1 MEVEEW
7 WRAPGLERPAGGGGG
22 GGGGGRAWPPA
33 HWPARDSGPPC
44 DLAAAAAAPPGFEA
58 EVRAVA
64 KLLDKRHQHGFPHNQ
79 VGIGRAGLH
88 LVTLL
93 LEMRIEISFLFGILP
108 QVSCAES
115 DLCCC
120 ERSRDPDSREWVVSG
135 FRSICTKVSACEC
148 S

>member
-1 MEVEEW
+1 MEVGEW
-7 WRAPGLERPAGGGGG
+7 WRWRAPGLERPAGGGGG
-22 GGGGGRAWPPA
+22 GGGGRAWPPP

-64 KLLDKRHQHGFPHNQ
+64 KLLEKRHQHGFPHNQ

-93 LEMRIEISFLFGILP
+93 GMRLKILFLFRILS

-120 ERSRDPDSREWVVSG
+120 ERSRDPDSREWVVSS
-135 FRSICTKVSACEC
+135 FRSICTKVSTCEC